1 MESRGLPPSLEEHF
15 RRPRCAGRLAHASGR
30 GRSENPVCDDLLEV
44 EVRLA
49 DGRIAEAGFLA
60 HGCSSVIA
68 VASLVMSG
76 LQGMTVEEARTFDIA
91 AAVDREGGLPPQRR
105 HAVAMVARA
114 LDMALHEAQ
123 R

>member
-1 MESRGLPPSLEEHF
+1 M
-15 RRPRCAGRLAHASGR
+15 
-30 GRSENPVCDDLLEV
+30 
-44 EVRLA
+44 RLA